1 MEQTIIELINKI
13 EHEIGKI
20 SGESAANKLS
30 SDREFKQIREAL
42 ERNTAQMELKND
54 KLDSILNKL
63 IRRADNQ
70 DDILKTHG
78 QQLESIQEVLK
89 KFTEISRQLS
99 EHDKRITALENTTRD
114 SIEIRKER
122 IKTWG
127 AIIAS
132 IVAATGSIIAIVL
145 STCL

>member
-13 EHEIGKI
+13 EHEVGKI
-20 SGESAANKLS
+20 SGESTANKIS

-63 IRRADNQ
+63 IHRADNQ
-70 DDILKTHG
+70 DEILKTHG

-89 KFTEISRQLS
+89 KFTDISRQLS
-99 EHDKRITALENTTRD
+99 EHDQRITALENTTRD

-132 IVAATGSIIAIVL
+132 IVAAAGSVIAIVL